1 MKARSYRD
9 IDWPRLRS
17 RYASWWR
24 GELDTP
30 LFYIATQPH
39 VALEPRPQE
48 HEAVKRWFMD
58 PETRISRE
66 VALNRGRWFYADG
79 FPTIDIGR
87 INIGQAAFCGC
98 PAHFANET
106 IWLDPLLDSWDG
118 WEEKIRFDPANE
130 LWRMTVAQAHLAV
143 EMSAG
148 EMAITTL
155 GGFEGVLD
163 NLATVRGVE
172 NALTDV
178 LDHPE
183 HVLALERRFLD
194 DFRTIYFTLH
204 DIIKDNP
211 CGITTWNRAL
221 MTEGPVHC
229 MQSDFSCMVSPRAF
243 RRLGKWYLEEQAS
256 LFANVLYHLDGTNAL
271 QHLPMLCEITKLDG
285 IQVVYQVPHGKRITG
300 LMDSWRQ
307 IAAADKRIELWAQ
320 NPQELADVLPFLE
333 MRPPKG
339 IKLNLFPQDRE
350 TADALVD
357 GIARLG
363 YPLE

>member
-87 INIGQAAFCGC
+87 INIGQAAFYGC

-143 EMSAG
+143 EMAAG

-155 GGFEGVLD
+155 GGFEGPLD

-194 DFRTIYFTLH
+194 DFRTDLFHAARHHQGQPVRDHHLESGA
-204 DIIKDNP
+204 DDRWP
-211 CGITTWNRAL
+211 RAL
-221 MTEGPVHC
+221 HAERLLVH
-229 MQSDFSCMVSPRAF
+229 DRAAAF
-243 RRLGKWYLEEQAS
+243 RRLGKWYLEEQAG

-271 QHLPMLCEITKLDG
+271 PHLPMLCEIAKLDG
-285 IQVVYQVPHGKRITG
+285 IQVVYQVPHGKRITE
-300 LMDSWRQ
+300 LMESWRQ
-307 IAAADKRIELWAQ
+307 IAAAGKRIEIWAQ

-339 IKLNLFPQDRE
+339 VKLNLFPQDRE
-350 TADALVD
+350 AADALVD